1 MKKFEKRL
9 RCDVNNITI
18 FLVSISGSGWYYI
31 VLSGYVIE

>member
-18 FLVSISGSGWYYI
+18 FLVIISGCDWYYI
-31 VLSGYVIE
+31 VLPEYIIE